1 MGRLMKY
8 TEKQKDIL
16 ERFYDNGVIVGKLN
30 EQLINIQFKLVEL
43 LKLDLYKSKEAK
55 TMLLKKEKVLKEIVQ
70 HEKEEKIIIRD
81 IYSHFNLNMNTHP
94 QTPQNKPHQP
104 NQYQSIHRQ

>member
-1 MGRLMKY
+1 MKY

-43 LKLDLYKSKEAK
+43 LKLELYETKEAQI
-55 TMLLKKEKVLKEIVQ
+55 MLLKKRKVLKKIVQ
-70 HEKEEKIIIRD
+70 HEKLAKIIIRD
-81 IYSHFNLNMNTHP
+81 VYYHFNL
-94 QTPQNKPHQP
+94 Q
-104 NQYQSIHRQ
+104 